1 MVMTFRG
8 AVTAIHGMLFGV
20 FFLLAVYAMLV
31 ELLRQPVPPA
41 SAVQASVSIWERT
54 YLVVTAA
61 LGWAAVLSGTYIVY
75 PWYRAVPAASG
86 ADLHSYPKALL
97 LSHANT
103 AALHSIGME
112 WKEHIA
118 FLAPIAFTMLAY
130 VLCRYGS
137 NITRYPQLRRTLL
150 AFSAA
155 ALLATGVAGAVGAF
169 LNKAAPTEGS
179 QQSRTIR
186 ASR

>member
-1 MVMTFRG
+1 MMTFRG
-8 AVTAIHGMLFGV
+8 TLTAVHGLLFGV

-31 ELLRQPVPPA
+31 ELLRRPVPLA
-41 SAVQASVSIWERT
+41 AREHVSAWQRT
-54 YLVVTAA
+54 YLIVTSC

-75 PWYRAVPAASG
+75 PWYRAAPAAG
-86 ADLHSYPKALL
+86 ADLHGYPKALL

-103 AALHSIGME
+103 AGLHTIGME

-118 FLAPIAFTMLAY
+118 FLAPIAFTMLTY

-137 NITRYPQLRRTLL
+137 QITRYPQLRRTLL

-155 ALLATGVAGAVGAF
+155 ALLATGAAAGVGAF
-169 LNKAAPTEGS
+169 LNKAAPVEGNRS
-179 QQSRTIR
+179 LQPVQ

>member
-1 MVMTFRG
+1 MTYRG
-8 AVTAIHGMLFGV
+8 TVTAIHGMLFGV

-31 ELLRQPVPPA
+31 ELLRRPIPIGELPHA
-41 SAVQASVSIWERT
+41 PRPSIWQRT

-75 PWYRAVPAASG
+75 PWYRAVPPAG
-86 ADLHSYPKALL
+86 ADLHNYPKALL

-118 FLAPIAFTMLAY
+118 FVAPIAFTMLAY
-130 VLCRYGS
+130 VLYRYGS
-137 NITRYPQLRRTLL
+137 QIMRYPQLRRLLL

-169 LNKAAPTEGS
+169 LNKAAPIESS
-179 QQSRTIR
+179 QPSQTIQ